1 MRNSKGFTLYEIIS
15 ISFFNIFML
24 LLISIID
31 MKSGVHN
38 IFVYKMQ
45 TFTVGVGYRT
55 FVAKKKYFSP
65 LCRITKFSYDHY
77 QGMW

>member
-1 MRNSKGFTLYEIIS
+1 
-15 ISFFNIFML
+15 
-24 LLISIID
+24 

-77 QGMW
+77 QGMWWRK